1 MDGLNDKTKVN
12 IALAAND
19 PYFPGL
25 LVTAYSMAK
34 FASKDAVLHFHIL
47 DGGLSSGNIEFL
59 RAALER
65 VRNDT
70 LISVLPVDES
80 LFDGFQSWKGN
91 KLAFARLLLPNL
103 LKTEKHIIYCDVDFL
118 WQRDIL
124 DFWNLR
130 RDDASLVAVHDYA
143 TDTLDS
149 EEEWFGRN
157 GIEFNRARYFCSGL
171 CLLNLEYFRENDL
184 IGRCAA
190 FLSAHKDTNFVDQT
204 ALNAVAGDSSVLADP
219 QWMRFSFDLT
229 GEDYQK
235 GVVIHYPGLVPW
247 KAEGFKRIF
256 SEMIWLMPHPTKHW
270 YRFYAEISRTS
281 LKGAVLRLLGWRVA
295 FRLFIVNRL
304 LTRPPCV
311 WFLRLMRAVGIH
323 RMGISFFLESVE
335 G

>member
-1 MDGLNDKTKVN
+1 MDGLNDKTNVN

-34 FASKDAVLHFHIL
+34 YASKAAVLHFHIL
-47 DGGLSSGNIEFL
+47 DGGMSSGNVEFL
-59 RAALER
+59 RSVLER

-70 LISVLPVDES
+70 LISVFPVDES

-91 KLAFARLLLPNL
+91 KLTFARLLLPRL
-103 LKTEKHIIYCDVDFL
+103 LKTEEHVVYCDVDFL

-143 TDTLDS
+143 KDTLDT

-157 GIEFNRARYFCSGL
+157 GIRFDRARYFCAGL
-171 CLLNLEYFRENDL
+171 CLLNLRYFRDNNLSEK
-184 IGRCAA
+184 CVA
-190 FLSAHKDTNFVDQT
+190 FLSAHTDTKFCDQT
-204 ALNAVAGDSSVLADP
+204 ALNAVAGGALVLADP

-229 GEDYQK
+229 DEDYQK
-235 GVVIHYPGLVPW
+235 GVVIHYPGLAPW

-256 SEMIWLMPHPTKHW
+256 SDMIWLMPHPTKHW

-281 LKGAVLRLLGWRVA
+281 LSGALLRLLGWRVV
-295 FRLFIVNRL
+295 FRLTVVNHL

-311 WFLRLMRAVGIH
+311 WLLRLMRAVGIH
-323 RMGISFFLESVE
+323 RRGISFFFENIE
-335 G
+335 K